1 MITLFHGSYIS
12 VQAPLV
18 KLGRKKVDFG
28 QGFYLTNLRKQAES
42 WAKTIAERKGRNTQ
56 PAVSTFLFGKMALL
70 SEGLGYQRVWAIRR
84 STMRLILLPAFA
96 TPSSTSSCVQ
106 SC

>member
-56 PAVSTFLFGKMALL
+56 PAVSTFSVWQKGFAIRGFGLSDALL
-70 SEGLGYQRVWAIRR
+70 CG
-84 STMRLILLPAFA
+84 
-96 TPSSTSSCVQ
+96 SSCYLLLQLLQVLLRVC
-106 SC
+106 SLADCLL

>member
-28 QGFYLTNLRKQAES
+28 QGFYLTNLRKQAEA

-56 PAVSTFLFGKMALL
+56 PAVATFLFGKRAC
-70 SEGLGYQRVWAIRR
+70 YQRVWAIRR

>member
-28 QGFYLTNLRKQAES
+28 QGFYLTNLRKQAEA
-42 WAKTIAERKGRNTQ
+42 WAK
-56 PAVSTFLFGKMALL
+56 
-70 SEGLGYQRVWAIRR
+70 GLCYQRVWAIRR